1 MADETDAPL
10 MFDDIPSFD
19 DMPDAPTQPQASGA
33 SSSPLM
39 FDDIPSFDDMKDEN
53 RPQAE
58 GQVGTFARE
67 AAHAALPA
75 AGGMLAAGAAGALGG
90 AALGPVGAIA
100 GGIGGM
106 IIGSMATD
114 KAQQWSLEQLG
125 MDDSAQRAANA
136 EENPYTAFAGGL
148 APAVATMSPVKGLQA
163 AQRGIGAGM
172 MGGFEAGQEYLQEG
186 KVDPLKVAG
195 AATVGAVLP
204 QANRAGEAL
213 MGAGA
218 RVAGRPNAHANPAA
232 EPVQDEAASS
242 QQPTVTGDNS
252 LAQPAPSNDGDTIGN
267 PQSRSTTGDIG
278 RDQTKGKS
286 APDAEGNSLTQ
297 GETDPTIRTA
307 MESWLGEEPGGGK
320 PEPQIT
326 ASEPDLPIH
335 TGIEE
340 AHQQAVA
347 AAAPQERIHTG
358 IEGAAASQAPQ
369 AAAPTTVGEFKT
381 SKGSQY
387 QLHEDGSTTRNKSV
401 HPEHPGDEGPKP
413 KSEKTYYLTGEQ
425 ARALAPPQ
433 GKFRIIDHGNGTLST
448 ATPSSGDRW
457 GIASSQRGVG
467 PVETQPQH
475 GLHPLE
481 LWAGSV
487 SKQGDRGYNA
497 AHFGNEVTEINGR
510 AREEAVPGG
519 ESRPQEEVAPA
530 PVAEHVPAFDA
541 IPETATEGVKPTRA
555 TDAIVGYH
563 GSRDVMD
570 KFDPSKTRLDRGV
583 FFAEHPEVASKFAEG
598 RAVDGDP
605 ARIYGDDTPQE
616 IVRWVEEHAGASEA
630 KRIKALIDE
639 AERLD
644 WDKNNDKKSA
654 LSETINAELTK
665 LTGLDQSFG
674 DSSPN
679 VTMARINLGKNHK
692 VDMGGK
698 FDWGKEGEALAHAR
712 RNGFDSV
719 TFTNTGEKGNYHSI
733 LNRDN
738 IHPYYD
744 ANTTI
749 PETATEGVKP
759 EPKVVTAAVT
769 KMRENGVPEDAI
781 AKFNALDPSAKIA
794 EASKYVNGR
803 KNPGEMARPDR
814 IRSGAP
820 VVEGIKTDEGKPVT
834 ARDKAD
840 AARKSADVKTMN
852 DAHEA
857 LGKIEVPTTP
867 EEKAALKARLQTF
880 LDATKGVTYK
890 PALKHEPY
898 VIQRAAKKLLTAKN
912 PSEKSWNT
920 FVSDALVGDEAR
932 ATQRIEADI
941 GRNKRS
947 GDEAITGAEAKLA
960 EHNDVEDVAIENVNL
975 ERATRAIKELDQYFR
990 GDREREDLSAKAQ
1003 KTLSAMPPEIRK
1015 GAFDAEPDSP
1025 EATKVAGWLR
1035 NHFTEP
1041 QETPVKTARDI
1052 KRIEPAA
1059 HIDATTPEGQ
1069 KALDKVLSKA
1079 PEEPKASEVRKIKPD
1094 AKMLADILERSK
1106 QADAKN
1112 KAKAPESEA
1121 PPQVKTKAARDLFDV
1136 FSKDEGGKLDF
1147 DGIMADVTAA
1157 LKKTGYAAKKNFWQP
1172 KGKDSYIARTPKS
1185 PQEEYARSLSDD
1197 LQKVRQ
1203 GDIDHKLGL
1212 MQLVDRLPKAL
1223 NNPKALEQI
1232 YLARES
1238 GKISSLP
1245 PFLQRLY
1252 EQHLEPIFKQNDTLF
1267 DNIQKLAPDRIGP
1280 EVKDHV
1286 YRILKG
1292 DTSENNILKT
1302 GESTDPIE
1310 GVNAIST
1317 AQRGPALNRRFVAL
1331 ERQDGKRFVIAL
1343 NDNGFTIWKNGSPQ
1357 RIVDPTFNYK
1367 AGDKLTVGKNTFTM
1381 KEAMT
1386 PEIEAHAKMDG
1397 GKSAE
1402 YYHNAAL
1409 SATAANAYLGSMAR
1423 HLQYLETLK
1432 KDPAFTRYAAAPG
1445 SKAPSDW
1452 VTTSLPNFKDWKMDP
1467 QLSHVMNDYAQ
1478 PGFNEANLNF
1488 MRRLSQAVTKTIF
1501 WLPTAHINN
1510 VGGHWFVGRGWDWIT
1525 PKGYQGLV
1533 VDGAKAIKSVISQ
1546 DAFQSQMRE
1555 HGAGS
1560 IYGGVLTQ
1568 NFMEKLGKAA
1578 GEDIKRNPSK
1588 WDPIAK
1594 TLGVGPSDLARAIYN
1609 GSSKMMWA
1617 ANDMFLTHTV
1627 MENMRKGM
1635 DMSEA
1640 IQHAERH
1647 IPNYRVPTTVLNGGR
1662 SGRIMSQIMQDPLV
1676 TSFGRYHYGVYN
1688 SYAHMVKD
1696 LVQGDGHRKLE
1707 AVGNLMALGIMAFA
1721 VKPLFDTGAKYL
1733 TGNDK
1738 AEVQSRGPLGPLH
1751 HVVRSGEALSDPM
1764 QFARST
1770 VTIPPLTSTILETLF
1785 NKDWRGK
1792 SIIEPGTFSKAAH
1805 GSVKDMG
1812 RVAVQEGEHALRG
1825 LVSPV
1830 GTAESVAAKD
1840 ITPAGGLRDQAL
1852 DIRNPSAAQ
1861 KKYEANIAKT
1871 SAKAVK
1877 SRFKKPPGQLEK
1889 AYNKTFGY

>member
-19 DMPDAPTQPQASGA
+19 DMPDAPTQPQSSGA

-148 APAVATMSPVKGLQA
+148 APAVATMSPVKGLQL

-204 QANRAGEAL
+204 QANRTGEAL
-213 MGAGA
+213 MNTGA
-218 RVAGRPNAHANPAA
+218 RVAGRPNARANPAA
-232 EPVQDEAASS
+232 EPVQDESASS
-242 QQPTVTGDNS
+242 QQPTVTGDNA

-286 APDAEGNSLTQ
+286 APDAEGNALTQ

-326 ASEPDLPIH
+326 ASEPGLPIH

-347 AAAPQERIHTG
+347 AAAPHEPIHTG
-358 IEGAAASQAPQ
+358 IEEAAAAQAPQ

-413 KSEKTYYLTGEQ
+413 KSEKTYYLTSEQ
-425 ARALAPPQ
+425 ANALAPPQ
-433 GKFRIIDHGNGTLST
+433 GKFRIIDHGDGTLST
-448 ATPSSGDRW
+448 ATPSSGGRW
-457 GIASSQRGVG
+457 GMSPSQRRIG

-481 LWAGSV
+481 LWKGTV
-487 SKQGDRGYNA
+487 SKEGIRGYDKL
-497 AHFGNEVTEINGR
+497 HFGNEVTEINGR
-510 AREEAVPGG
+510 AREAVPGG
-519 ESRPQEEVAPA
+519 ESRPQKEVAPA

-541 IPETATEGVKPTRA
+541 IPETATEGVKP
-555 TDAIVGYH
+555 
-563 GSRDVMD
+563 
-570 KFDPSKTRLDRGV
+570 
-583 FFAEHPEVASKFAEG
+583 
-598 RAVDGDP
+598 
-605 ARIYGDDTPQE
+605 
-616 IVRWVEEHAGASEA
+616 
-630 KRIKALIDE
+630 
-639 AERLD
+639 
-644 WDKNNDKKSA
+644 
-654 LSETINAELTK
+654 
-665 LTGLDQSFG
+665 
-674 DSSPN
+674 
-679 VTMARINLGKNHK
+679 
-692 VDMGGK
+692 
-698 FDWGKEGEALAHAR
+698 
-712 RNGFDSV
+712 
-719 TFTNTGEKGNYHSI
+719 
-733 LNRDN
+733 
-738 IHPYYD
+738 
-744 ANTTI
+744 
-749 PETATEGVKP
+749 

-769 KMRENGVPEDAI
+769 RMREAGVPEEAI
-781 AKFNALDPSAKIA
+781 AKFNSLEPSARIA

-803 KNPGEMARPDR
+803 KKPGEMARPDR
-814 IRSGAP
+814 VRGAAP

-898 VIQRAAKKLLTAKN
+898 VVARAAKKLLTAKN

-947 GDEAITGAEAKLA
+947 GDEAVATAEAKLA

-990 GDREREDLSAKAQ
+990 GARDREELSAKAQ
-1003 KTLSAMPPEIRK
+1003 KTLSAMPAEIRK
-1015 GAFDAEPDSP
+1015 AAFDAEPDSP
-1025 EATKVAGWLR
+1025 EATKVASWLR

-1106 QADAKN
+1106 QADVKN
-1112 KAKAPESEA
+1112 KAGKAPEGEA
-1121 PPQVKTKAARDLFDV
+1121 PPQVRTKSARDLFDV
-1136 FSKDEGGKLDF
+1136 FSKDEGGKLDL

-1223 NNPKALEQI
+1223 NNPEALEKV

-1252 EQHLEPIFKQNDTLF
+1252 EQHLEPIFEQNDKLF

-1302 GESTDPIE
+1302 GESTDPVE
-1310 GVNAIST
+1310 GINAIST

-1386 PEIEAHAKMDG
+1386 PEIEVHAKMDG

-1432 KDPAFTRYAAAPG
+1432 KDPAFTRFASPPG
-1445 SKAPSDW
+1445 SKAPDSW

-1510 VGGHWFVGRGWDWIT
+1510 VGSHWFVGRGWDWIT

-1578 GEDIKRNPSK
+1578 GEDIRRNPSK

-1617 ANDMFLTHTV
+1617 ANDMFLTHQV

-1635 DMSEA
+1635 DMPEA

-1662 SGRIMSQIMQDPLV
+1662 SGRIMSQVMQDPLV

-1707 AVGNLMALGIMAFA
+1707 AIGNLMALGIMAFA
-1721 VKPLFDTGAKYL
+1721 VKPLFDAGAKYL

-1751 HVVRSGEALSDPM
+1751 HVARSGEALSDPM

-1792 SIIEPGTFSKAAH
+1792 SIVEPGTFSKAAH
-1805 GSVKDMG
+1805 GSIKDMG

-1830 GTAESVAAKD
+1830 GTAEGVAAKD
-1840 ITPAGGLRDQAL
+1840 ISPAGGLRDQVL

-1861 KKYEANIAKT
+1861 KKYEANIART
-1871 SAKAVK
+1871 SEKAVK